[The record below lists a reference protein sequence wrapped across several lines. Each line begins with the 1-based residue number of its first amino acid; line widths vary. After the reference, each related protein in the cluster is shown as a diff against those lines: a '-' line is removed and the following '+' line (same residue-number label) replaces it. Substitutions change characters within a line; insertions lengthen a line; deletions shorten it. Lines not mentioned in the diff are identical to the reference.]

1 MEYIL
6 ILFQSIGDFFQTIID
21 FIWNI
26 PSYFAE
32 LSAYIDAK
40 FVYLKFKGMLIYLA
54 YSYKV
59 AQYLLED
66 IGFTQLISS
75 TFNAMPDELRFYAF
89 AFKIPQALSIF
100 FNGLAT
106 AFVMKMMRA

>member
-40 FVYLKFKGMLIYLA
+40 F
-54 YSYKV
+54 
-59 AQYLLED
+59 
-66 IGFTQLISS
+66 
-75 TFNAMPDELRFYAF
+75 
-89 AFKIPQALSIF
+89 
-100 FNGLAT
+100 
-106 AFVMKMMRA
+106 